1 MTKNDNYLDL
11 MREEKLTPRQKAALD
26 KAKNAL
32 KAAGFDN
39 WAILAGNDVEDR
51 DGREIMSVSSDLRM
65 DVRFSACAARTI
77 FSNVLPH
84 LKAPKEQLA
93 YLVKIIKKTL
103 AEVNPSLAKEIEDR
117 VNRQDESEE
126 LEKMN

>member
-11 MREEKLTPRQKAALD
+11 LREEKPTPRQKAALD

-32 KAAGFDN
+32 KAAGFAY
-39 WAILAGNDVEDR
+39 WAIIARDVVEDGDSR
-51 DGREIMSVSSDLRM
+51 KIMSVASDLRM

-77 FSNVLPH
+77 FSEVLPH
-84 LKAPKEQLA
+84 LEAPKEQLA
-93 YLVKIIKKTL
+93 YLTKIIKATL
-103 AEVNPSLAKEIEDR
+103 AEVNPALAKEIEDR
-117 VNRQDESEE
+117 VNRKDQSAE

>member
-1 MTKNDNYLDL
+1 MTRNDSYLDL
-11 MREEKLTPRQKAALD
+11 IREEKLTPRQKAALD

-39 WAILAGNDVEDR
+39 WAILAGNDVGDE

-65 DVRFSACAARTI
+65 DVRFSACAALAILKAAT
-77 FSNVLPH
+77 PH
-84 LKAPKEQLA
+84 LEAPKEQLA
-93 YLVKIIKKTL
+93 YLTKIIKATL
-103 AEVNPSLAKEIEDR
+103 AEVNPALAKEIEDR
-117 VNRQDESEE
+117 VKRKDQADE

>member
-1 MTKNDNYLDL
+1 MTRTDDYLDL

-39 WAILAGNDVEDR
+39 WAILAGNDGEGG

-65 DVRFSACAARTI
+65 DVRFSACAALAI
-77 FSNVLPH
+77 LQAALPH
-84 LKAPKEQLA
+84 LEAPKEQLA
-93 YLVKIIKKTL
+93 YLIKIIKATL
-103 AEVNPSLAKEIEDR
+103 AKVNPALAKEIEDR
-117 VNRQDESEE
+117 ANRQDESGER
-126 LEKMN
+126 EKMN

>member
-11 MREEKLTPRQKAALD
+11 MRKEKPTPRQKAALD

-39 WAILAGNDVEDR
+39 WAILAGNDVEDE

-65 DVRFSACAARTI
+65 DIRFSACAATTI
-77 FSNVLPH
+77 FSTVLPH
-84 LKAPKEQLA
+84 LEAPKEQLG
-93 YLVKIIKKTL
+93 YLVNIVKKTL
-103 AEVNPSLAKEIEDR
+103 AEVNPALAKEIEDR
-117 VNRQDESEE
+117 VNRQDKSDE
-126 LEKMN
+126 LEKLN

>member
-11 MREEKLTPRQKAALD
+11 MRVEKRTPRQKAALD

-39 WAILAGNDVEDR
+39 WAVLAGNDVEDG

-65 DVRFSACAARTI
+65 DVRFSACAVTTI
-77 FSNVLPH
+77 FSTVLPH
-84 LKAPKEQLA
+84 LEAPKEQLA
-93 YLVKIIKKTL
+93 YLVTIVKQTL
-103 AEVNPSLAKEIEDR
+103 AEVNPALAKEIEDNVER
-117 VNRQDESEE
+117 EDEPDER
-126 LEKMN
+126 EKMN